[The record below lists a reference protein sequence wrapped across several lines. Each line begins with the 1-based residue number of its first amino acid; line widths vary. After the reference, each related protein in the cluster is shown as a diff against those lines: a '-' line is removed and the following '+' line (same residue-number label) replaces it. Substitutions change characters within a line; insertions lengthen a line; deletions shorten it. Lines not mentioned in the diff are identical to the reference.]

1 MPDREKVIYD
11 IERCICHVPDACRD
25 CSHYKELGNAIS
37 CMEELLS
44 DALALLKEQETV
56 VHALDILRANGW
68 KQEEPVCAH
77 CEAVHVVLCKD
88 CKHRLLPKG
97 ETRAECMAR
106 AGWFPVDDDWF
117 CADGERK

>member
-44 DALALLKEQETV
+44 DALALLKEQEAV
-56 VHALDILRANGW
+56 VR
-68 KQEEPVCAH
+68 
-77 CEAVHVVLCKD
+77 CKD
-88 CKHRLLPKG
+88 CKWNNGFTGCDKYLLPHG
-97 ETRAECMAR
+97 
-106 AGWFPVDDDWF
+106 GDWF